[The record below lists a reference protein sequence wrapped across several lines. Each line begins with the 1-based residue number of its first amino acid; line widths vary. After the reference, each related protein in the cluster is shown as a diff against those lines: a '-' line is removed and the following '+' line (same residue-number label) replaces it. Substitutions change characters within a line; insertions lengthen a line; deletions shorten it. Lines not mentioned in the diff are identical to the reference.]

1 MSSWLKSL
9 GLKSTG
15 LKCPSTKIEDI
26 EIDDNIDIIVS
37 EWMGYCLLYELM
49 LPSVIFARDK
59 YKPDIMIPGQAAVLI
74 CGFFDEKYFEVSEIA
89 LKFISNQALL

>member
-15 LKCPSTKIEDI
+15 LKCPSTKIKDI
-26 EIDDNIDIIVS
+26 EIEDNIDIIVS

-59 YKPDIMIPGQAAVLI
+59 YKPEIMIPGQAAVLI

-89 LKFISNQALL
+89 